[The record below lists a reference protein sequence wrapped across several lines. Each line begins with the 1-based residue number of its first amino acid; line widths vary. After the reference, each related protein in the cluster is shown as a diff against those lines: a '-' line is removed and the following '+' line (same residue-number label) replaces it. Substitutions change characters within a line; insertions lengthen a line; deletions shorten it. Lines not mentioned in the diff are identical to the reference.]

1 MQRKKTFGI
10 SGGMRFSILLF
21 YVLGSLSA
29 FTAENI
35 DEDKAEI
42 QTKIPAR
49 SPLIANLDIRPTAS
63 FKGQD
68 SFRFENSFD
77 VGYQLSPQSLV
88 LYHQDYWMNLY
99 NSQLVGG
106 ADGLGLIAQDGFFDW
121 TYDNFFKN
129 ADESLTLSY
138 EGRLYLP
145 TFSNRRAAGML
156 TALRNYVILG
166 TKLTSSVRLNFIEAA
181 ILHAYNRP
189 AHQGQANPFLEN
201 RVTVQLVWN
210 MSEKWQL
217 SFPVAW
223 SVTRMRTAE
232 GAQFSNINKNF
243 AWVNP
248 ELRYALTP
256 NYRIGLGYYDTTS
269 LIRSDF
275 SAFQIGEGLED
286 GVAQVFLQASL

>member
-1 MQRKKTFGI
+1 MQRKKSFGI
-10 SGGMRFSILLF
+10 SESMQYLFLLAF
-21 YVLGSLSA
+21 VLGS
-29 FTAENI
+29 FTSFAAE
-35 DEDKAEI
+35 DLEEETLEI
-42 QTKIPAR
+42 KKSVS
-49 SPLIANLDIRPTAS
+49 SPSPFIATVDIRPTAS

-77 VGYQLSPQSLV
+77 LGYQLSPQSMV

-99 NSQLVGG
+99 NSRLVGG

-121 TYDNFFKN
+121 TYNNFFKN
-129 ADESLTLSY
+129 SDESLTLSY

-145 TFSNRRAAGML
+145 TFSNRREAGML
-156 TALRNYVILG
+156 TAIRNYIILG
-166 TKLTSSVRLNFIEAA
+166 TKISSALNLNLIEAA
-181 ILHAYNRP
+181 IIHAYARP
-189 AHQGQANPFLEN
+189 EHKNQANPFLEN

-248 ELRYALTP
+248 ELRYSLSP
-256 NYRIGLGYYDTTS
+256 NYRLGLGYYDTTS

>member
-1 MQRKKTFGI
+1 MLQNLLITWIFSSLLVFG
-10 SGGMRFSILLF
+10 
-21 YVLGSLSA
+21 V
-29 FTAENI
+29 ENQ
-35 DEDKAEI
+35 DEI
-42 QTKIPAR
+42 QSEVQVSLPAR
-49 SPLIANLDIRPTAS
+49 SSLLATVDIRPTAS

-77 VGYQLSPQSLV
+77 VGYQLSPQSLI

-106 ADGLGLIAQDGFFDW
+106 ADGVGLIAQDGFFDW

-129 ADESLTLSY
+129 GDESLTLSY

-156 TALRNYVILG
+156 TALRNYIILG

-181 ILHAYNRP
+181 IFHAYNRP
-189 AHQGQANPFLEN
+189 SHQGQANPFLEN

-248 ELRYALTP
+248 ELRYSLTP

>member
-1 MQRKKTFGI
+1 MQRKKSFGI
-10 SGGMRFSILLF
+10 SESMQYLFLLAF
-21 YVLGSLSA
+21 VLGS
-29 FTAENI
+29 FTSFAAE
-35 DEDKAEI
+35 DLEEETLEI
-42 QTKIPAR
+42 KKSVS
-49 SPLIANLDIRPTAS
+49 SPSPFIATVDIRPTAS

-77 VGYQLSPQSLV
+77 LGYQLSPQSMV

-99 NSQLVGG
+99 NSRLVGG

-121 TYDNFFKN
+121 TYNNFFKN
-129 ADESLTLSY
+129 SDESLTLSY

-145 TFSNRRAAGML
+145 TFSNRREAGML
-156 TALRNYVILG
+156 TAVRNYIILG
-166 TKLTSSVRLNFIEAA
+166 TKISSALNLNLIEAA
-181 ILHAYNRP
+181 IIHAYDRP
-189 AHQGQANPFLEN
+189 EHKNQANPFLEN

-248 ELRYALTP
+248 ELRYSLSP
-256 NYRIGLGYYDTTS
+256 NYRLGLGYYDTTS

>member
-1 MQRKKTFGI
+1 MLR
-10 SGGMRFSILLF
+10 ILFFIGLF
-21 YVLGSLSA
+21 GSLLH
-29 FTAENI
+29 AEVQ
-35 DEDKAEI
+35 A
-42 QTKIPAR
+42 TLPAR
-49 SPLIANLDIRPTAS
+49 PSVIGTVDIRPTAS

-77 VGYQLSPQSLV
+77 LGLQLSPQSVV

-121 TYDNFFKN
+121 TYDNFFQN
-129 ADESLTLSY
+129 SDESLSLSY

-145 TFSNRRAAGML
+145 TFSSRREAGML
-156 TALRNYVILG
+156 TALRNYIILG
-166 TKLTSSVRLNFIEAA
+166 KKISPTLRVNLIEAA
-181 ILHAYNRP
+181 ILHAYDRA
-189 AHQGQANPFLEN
+189 AHTGQANPFLEN
-201 RVTVQLVWN
+201 RVTVQVVWN
-210 MSEKWQL
+210 MSEKLQL

-232 GAQFSNINKNF
+232 GAKFSNINKNF
-243 AWVNP
+243 AWINP
-248 ELRYALTP
+248 ELRYSLSP
-256 NYRIGLGYYDTTS
+256 NYRLGLGYYDTTS

>member
-1 MQRKKTFGI
+1 MQRKKSFGI
-10 SGGMRFSILLF
+10 AESMQYLFLLAF
-21 YVLGSLSA
+21 VLGSSTSFA
-29 FTAENI
+29 AE
-35 DEDKAEI
+35 DLAEETLEI
-42 QTKIPAR
+42 KKSVS
-49 SPLIANLDIRPTAS
+49 SPSPFIATVDIRPTAS

-77 VGYQLSPQSLV
+77 LGYQLSPQSMV

-121 TYDNFFKN
+121 TYNNFFKN
-129 ADESLTLSY
+129 SDESLTLSY

-145 TFSNRRAAGML
+145 TFSNRREAGML
-156 TALRNYVILG
+156 TAVRNYIILG
-166 TKLTSSVRLNFIEAA
+166 TKISSVLNLNLIEAA
-181 ILHAYNRP
+181 IIHAYDRP
-189 AHQGQANPFLEN
+189 EHKNQANPFLEN

-248 ELRYALTP
+248 ELRYSLSP
-256 NYRIGLGYYDTTS
+256 NYRLGLGYYDTTS